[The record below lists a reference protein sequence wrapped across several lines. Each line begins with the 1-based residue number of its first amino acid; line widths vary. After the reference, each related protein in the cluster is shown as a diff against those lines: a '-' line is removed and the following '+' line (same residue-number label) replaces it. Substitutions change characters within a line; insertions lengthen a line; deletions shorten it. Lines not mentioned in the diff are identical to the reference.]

1 MSSSIT
7 AEIAPLKQQ
16 LQSIYL
22 GHDNVIDQLMVALL
36 CSGHVLLE
44 DVPGLGKTT
53 LAKALAKSLSLSF
66 KRIQCTPD
74 LMPSDVLG
82 GNIYQPNTQDF
93 KFLPGPVFTNLL
105 LVDEI
110 NRASPRTQ
118 SAFLEAMAEGNVTID
133 RKTAGLPK
141 PFMVIATQNPIEF
154 AGTFALPEA
163 QLDRFFMRLTLGYPS
178 TQQALTLLQSH
189 QQQEPIEAA
198 QALVTKEQLINWQ
211 QSCLN
216 VSLNTEVQRYIVA
229 IIEGTRNHKDIRL
242 GASPRAAIAL
252 MQAARAHAYLQGHSF
267 VTPEHVQ
274 AVAPAILSHRLITRG
289 QQSPAQSHSL
299 VTHLLNNT
307 PVPGVANP
315 ETTTESNPP
324 HAAQ

>member
-7 AEIAPLKQQ
+7 TEIAPLKQQ
-16 LQSIYL
+16 LQSVYL
-22 GHDNVIDQLMVALL
+22 GHESVINQLLVALL
-36 CSGHVLLE
+36 CSGHILLE

-133 RKTAGLPK
+133 RKTAALPK
-141 PFMVIATQNPIEF
+141 PFMVVATQNPIEF
-154 AGTFALPEA
+154 AGTFPLPEA
-163 QLDRFFMRLTLGYPS
+163 QLDRFFMRLSMGYPS
-178 TQQALTLLQSH
+178 TEQALTILKSH
-189 QQQEPIEAA
+189 QQQEPIEKI
-198 QALVTKEQLINWQ
+198 QALVSKEQLVMWQ
-211 QSCLN
+211 QSCLKIT
-216 VSLNTEVQRYIVA
+216 LNNEVQRYIVA
-229 IIEGTRNHKDIRL
+229 LIEATREHKDIRL

-252 MQAARAHAYLQGHSF
+252 MQAARAQAYLEGQSF

-274 AVAPAILSHRLITRG
+274 SVAPAILNHRLITRG
-289 QQSPAQSHSL
+289 HKSASQTDAL
-299 VTHLLNNT
+299 VATLLKSVA
-307 PVPGVANP
+307 VPGVAKA
-315 ETTTESNPP
+315 ETDDKKPDSAE
-324 HAAQ
+324 